1 MRAERTASPILLVVL
16 SLIATS
22 GPLLSDLY
30 LPGLPQITTEF
41 QASAS
46 EVQLTLTASLIGV
59 ALGQLILG
67 PASDRFGRR
76 WVLIGGLALGILA
89 GFTAAMS
96 PDLVTLIVARLFQG
110 FGVAAGLVISRA
122 IVSDVTIG
130 SATMR
135 WLGVITIVAGLGSL
149 TAPMLGGVLNTVW
162 DWRAP
167 LWALSLYLL
176 VVLVLVFV
184 NVPDTRGTH
193 AHDGQS
199 HTRLWSVPF
208 IGASLT
214 LAFGFGGYIAFLSA
228 SPFIYQEIIGWSSL
242 EFGFVFSAQ
251 ALVGVVA
258 TLIASRMS
266 HRVDLRRMVW
276 FAIALFSIA
285 AISALVI
292 ALTGAPVILLP
303 FVLVLVNIGNG
314 VLLPS
319 AMALALSQAKKAAG
333 LASAVLGCLQF
344 AFAAIVA
351 PLVSLGSDPLVTFGA
366 VLSAMSACA
375 VLSFAVVAVAH
386 RRATR
391 VEAVPTNAQG
401 GQNHD

>member
-1 MRAERTASPILLVVL
+1 MRAERAASPILLVVL

-30 LPGLPQITTEF
+30 LPGLPQITAEF

-76 WVLIGGLALGILA
+76 WVLIGGLILGILA
-89 GFTAAMS
+89 GFTASIS

-110 FGVAAGLVISRA
+110 FGIAAGLVISRA

-130 SATMR
+130 SATVR

-176 VVLVLVFV
+176 VVLVLVVV

-193 AHDGQS
+193 AHDEQT

-251 ALVGVVA
+251 ALVGVAA
-258 TLIASRMS
+258 TLIASRLS
-266 HRVDLRRMVW
+266 HRIDLRRMIW
-276 FAIALFSIA
+276 FAVALFVIT
-285 AISALVI
+285 AISVLVI
-292 ALTGAPVILLP
+292 AITGAPVILLP

-319 AMALALSQAKKAAG
+319 AMALALSQAKRAAG

-344 AFAAIVA
+344 ALAAIVA
-351 PLVSLGSDPLVTFGA
+351 PLVSLGSDPLATFGV
-366 VLSAMSACA
+366 VLSVMSACA
-375 VLSFAVVAVAH
+375 VLSFTVVATAH
-386 RRATR
+386 RRSARAETQD
-391 VEAVPTNAQG
+391 VTALG
-401 GQNHD
+401 GQKHD